1 MLDTLIHKK
10 KSITKLLSNSE
21 HWLETFEQLRKKMD
35 DKIIAGDG
43 IKHMSYAKQ
52 RVDSEMTPAGRFILF
67 FEAML
72 MTAITISIERKGRVE
87 AEEAELFL
95 AFITAE
101 HVVQLGMWGE
111 LGNEVLKLAR
121 FLDTEAYDL
130 AALSERVDEFLQRIA
145 CLFTDGHVREV
156 GYTHAALRILK
167 KTVTFRA
174 GKAGL
179 KSIGGAGAVSDEM
192 FNRCLKRMQN
202 VVALLVSIVDVEF
215 PRWEVFMSF
224 RVLNLNDRCGP
235 QNKVLPRVEG
245 VASKDLERLATFFN
259 LDLKA
264 LICQFEDYVPEVIR
278 LYKTMGAGATWRAA
292 WQSAVTRAA
301 RRSDMTNAHPQDQ
314 LNRLLQRYIA
324 WCGCTTSGVE
334 QSFGKAE
341 WLLPKR
347 RGKLETE
354 AQEDEVILH
363 VDQDR

>member
-1 MLDTLIHKK
+1 MARTWPADAFIREMLDTLIHKK

-130 AALSERVDEFLQRIA
+130 AALSERSTSFSSASRA
-145 CLFTDGHVREV
+145 CSLTAMYVKSGTPMPHCGSSRRLSRSVR
-156 GYTHAALRILK
+156 AKQALR
-167 KTVTFRA
+167 A
-174 GKAGL
+174 
-179 KSIGGAGAVSDEM
+179 
-192 FNRCLKRMQN
+192 
-202 VVALLVSIVDVEF
+202 
-215 PRWEVFMSF
+215 
-224 RVLNLNDRCGP
+224 
-235 QNKVLPRVEG
+235 
-245 VASKDLERLATFFN
+245 
-259 LDLKA
+259 
-264 LICQFEDYVPEVIR
+264 
-278 LYKTMGAGATWRAA
+278 
-292 WQSAVTRAA
+292 
-301 RRSDMTNAHPQDQ
+301 
-314 LNRLLQRYIA
+314 
-324 WCGCTTSGVE
+324 
-334 QSFGKAE
+334 
-341 WLLPKR
+341 
-347 RGKLETE
+347 
-354 AQEDEVILH
+354 
-363 VDQDR
+363 